1 MAEPRLA
8 AAAGAQGARVD
19 LTRAPSVR
27 SRFEGAIRIG
37 LFAAA
42 ALSVVT
48 TLAIVGSLLFETIK
62 FFREVPV
69 SDFLFGTK
77 WSPTFA
83 GEQQSFGVL
92 PLIWGTVYLSFIAL
106 VVAIPLGLLT
116 AVYLS
121 EYAPPRVRKVVKPVL
136 EVLAGVPTI
145 VFGYFALTFF
155 TPDVLRDAL
164 GISVGVYNGLSAGI
178 IMGLLVLPTIAS
190 VSEDAMSAVPS
201 SLREG
206 AFGLGAGKLQ
216 VSLRVVFPAALSGI
230 VAALVLGASRA
241 VGETVIVLI
250 AGGQAPNLSLNPTES
265 FQSMAA
271 FIAATARGDI
281 PTGSIEYKTIFTVG
295 FTLFLMTLLLNAVS
309 IRLVRKYR
317 QVYE

>member
-8 AAAGAQGARVD
+8 ASSSAQGVRVD
-19 LTRAPSVR
+19 LARTPTAR
-27 SRFEGAIRIG
+27 SRFEGGIRVA

-42 ALSVVT
+42 ALSVVV
-48 TLAIVGSLLFETIK
+48 TLLIVGSLLFETIE
-62 FFREVPV
+62 FLGEVPV
-69 SDFLFGTK
+69 GDYLFGTK

-92 PLIWGTVYLSFIAL
+92 PLVWGTIYLTLIAL
-106 VVAIPLGLLT
+106 AVAIPLGLLC

-121 EYAPPRVRKVVKPVL
+121 EYAPLRVRKVVKPVL

-155 TPDVLRDAL
+155 TPDVLQDAL
-164 GISVGVYNGLSAGI
+164 GIGVGVFNGLSAGI

-190 VSEDAMSAVPS
+190 VAEDAMSAVPA

-206 AFGLGAGKLQ
+206 AFGLGASKLQ
-216 VSLRVVFPAALSGI
+216 VSLRIVFPAALSGI
-230 VAALVLGASRA
+230 VAALILGASRA
-241 VGETVIVLI
+241 IGETVLVLV
-250 AGGQAPNLSLNPTES
+250 AGGQTPNLGLNPTES
-265 FQSMAA
+265 YQTMAA
-271 FIAATARGDI
+271 FIAAQARGDI
-281 PTGSIEYKTIFTVG
+281 PTGSVEFLTIFAVG
-295 FTLFLMTLLLNAVS
+295 FTLFAMTLLLNAVS
-309 IRLVRKYR
+309 IRLVRRYR

>member
-8 AAAGAQGARVD
+8 AAAGAQGGRVD

-27 SRFEGAIRIG
+27 SRFEGAIRIA

-48 TLAIVGSLLFETIK
+48 TVAIVGSLLFETIH
-62 FFREVPV
+62 FLQRVPIA
-69 SDFLFGTK
+69 DFLFGTK
-77 WSPTFA
+77 WSPLFA
-83 GEQQSFGVL
+83 GEQQSFGVI

-106 VVAIPLGLLT
+106 LVAVPLGLLT
-116 AVYLS
+116 AIYLS
-121 EYAPPRVRKVVKPVL
+121 EYAPTRIRKVVKPIL
-136 EVLAGVPTI
+136 ELLAGVPTI

-164 GISVGVYNGLSAGI
+164 HLDVGVYNGLAAGV

-190 VSEDAMSAVPS
+190 VSEDAMSAVPA

-206 AFGLGAGKLQ
+206 AFGLGASKLQ
-216 VSLRVVFPAALSGI
+216 VSIRVVFPAALSGI

-241 VGETVIVLI
+241 MGETVIVLI
-250 AGGQAPNLSLNPTES
+250 AGGQAPNLGPNPQES

-281 PTGSIEYKTIFTVG
+281 PTGSIEYETIFVVG
-295 FTLFLMTLLLNAVS
+295 MTLFVFTLLLNMIS
-309 IRLVRKYR
+309 IRMVRRYR